1 MTVFCIPYSHRGL
14 WSWFLKAQLDT
25 SHLDG
30 FEWVATWGPKKGWH
44 PRAEKHSQCVDKSCL
59 LPRMSNWSRNTSCF
73 CTLHEKVQRKQNN
86 KKKKKNRESC
96 RRKDQRGGVRQMVFS
111 KAERNYMHMGI
122 DSMHFSLI
130 IFSCTVQQQRRAHAG
145 NINLPIIKCRET

>member
-1 MTVFCIPYSHRGL
+1 
-14 WSWFLKAQLDT
+14 
-25 SHLDG
+25 
-30 FEWVATWGPKKGWH
+30 
-44 PRAEKHSQCVDKSCL
+44 
-59 LPRMSNWSRNTSCF
+59 
-73 CTLHEKVQRKQNN
+73 
-86 KKKKKNRESC
+86 
-96 RRKDQRGGVRQMVFS
+96 VRQMVFS